1 LEEVQVSDPKP
12 PQVTQRKLDS
22 ATIAIAIEG
31 EIDLASID
39 RLRGETER
47 AIDGDAGQLVID
59 LTECEFIDSSVLAL
73 FVELRKRLNST
84 SRSRF
89 AIVADGQPLQVIKT
103 TQLDCEIPVCSSAD
117 DAVRAV
123 SG

>member
-1 LEEVQVSDPKP
+1 MSDPKP
-12 PQVTQRKLDS
+12 PQVTQRELDA
-22 ATIAIAIEG
+22 ATIAVAIEG

-84 SRSRF
+84 ARSRF
-89 AIVADGQPLQVIKT
+89 AVVADGQPLQVIQT
-103 TQLDCEIPVCSSAD
+103 TQLDREIPVFSSPD
-117 DAVRAV
+117 DAVQAV
-123 SG
+123 RG